1 MNEWI
6 TLTKHY
12 EETLV
17 ILSVIVA
24 IVGSYASLELNRR
37 LAKAVS
43 LKKRALFVS
52 SLTMGLSIW
61 GMHFVGMGA
70 FELAVPVKY
79 DWVLMFLSI
88 VPAVTAAWI
97 AFYLLYYSE
106 LTRKKVII
114 AGTLMGMGIAM
125 MHYLGMVAMQ
135 FDGDVRYDAAL
146 FTLSIV
152 IAITVAYVA
161 LLLLYMTRHVDKKRI
176 LIPVAI
182 LMGFGISTMH
192 YVGML
197 GTTFC
202 VPGAS
207 GVDVSASPVTS
218 NILSDV
224 AVPVFLI
231 VLLIVGLYIHLE
243 RRALQ
248 MMAYTDHLTGLH
260 NRRWLD
266 HHMAKVDGQY
276 SRTKKRMTMALLD
289 LDGYK
294 WINDTFGFD
303 QGDIVIRQ
311 FSDRIKALLQE
322 DEACIRYNGT
332 QFFLIQNI
340 HPDLLEEAFTDVL
353 EAIRQPIFLDGQEI
367 HLTATIG
374 IIVPNI
380 TDTLEM
386 RIGQMESAL
395 RAGKNEGRDRFVI
408 YDELLHSDRR
418 EQQIVGSLRR
428 AMTDFKEFNL
438 VYQPKIALATGKV
451 EQAEVLIRWNHPKFG
466 FISPAEFIPLAE
478 KYSLIHRLT
487 QWVLQETVKQM
498 EVWREEDHFIRQVS
512 VNLSAMHFRSE
523 SHNLMIKEI
532 VHHSLKNGGELQ
544 LQLEITETSV
554 MENLERA
561 LLMLGELKQ
570 LSLTIALDDFGTG
583 LSSLTHLKHLP
594 IDILKIDKSFID
606 EVPHDERGTAITEMI
621 IQLAKSLGIEVV
633 AEGVETLEQHEFLKR
648 LGCDYGQGYYYSR
661 PVKVKDLDQ
670 QTIERTVLDVG

>member
-6 TLTKHY
+6 ILTKHY
-12 EETLV
+12 EEALV

-37 LAKAVS
+37 LAKATS
-43 LKKRALFVS
+43 LRKRTLLLS

-70 FELAVPVKY
+70 FKLAVAVSY
-79 DWVLMFLSI
+79 DWVLMLLSV
-88 VPAVTAAWI
+88 VPAITAAWI

-106 LTRKKVII
+106 ITRKKVIL
-114 AGTLMGMGIAM
+114 AGTLVGIGIAM
-125 MHYLGMVAMQ
+125 MHYLGMVAMR
-135 FDGDVRYDAAL
+135 FGGEIRYDALL
-146 FTLSIV
+146 FTLSIL

-161 LLLLYMTRHVDKKRI
+161 LLLLYATRHVNKKRI

-182 LMGFGISTMH
+182 LMGFAISTMH

-202 VPGAS
+202 IPR
-207 GVDVSASPVTS
+207 VSAPMLEDNPVTS
-218 NILSDV
+218 NILSEV
-224 AVPVFLI
+224 AIPVFFLI
-231 VLLIVGLYIHLE
+231 IFIAGLYVHLE

-266 HHMAKVDGQY
+266 HHMAKVDAQY
-276 SRTKKRMTMALLD
+276 SRSKRMMAMALID

-303 QGDIVIRQ
+303 QGDTVIRQ
-311 FSDRIKALLQE
+311 FADRIKQVLG
-322 DEACIRYNGT
+322 DEESCIRYNGT
-332 QFFLIQNI
+332 QFFLIKHVQ
-340 HPDLLEEAFTDVL
+340 PEQLETTFNQVL
-353 EAIRQPIFLDGQEI
+353 EQIRKPILLDNQEI

-374 IIVPNI
+374 VIVPDMQ
-380 TDTLEM
+380 DTLEG

-395 RAGKNEGRDRFVI
+395 RVGKNEGRDRFVL
-408 YDELLHSDRR
+408 YDESLHSDRR
-418 EQQIVGSLRR
+418 EQLIVGSLRK

-451 EQAEVLIRWNHPKFG
+451 EQAEVLIRWNHPKIG

-487 QWVLQETVKQM
+487 KWVLQETVRQM
-498 EVWREEDHFIRQVS
+498 EIWKKEDHFIRQVS

-523 SHNLMIKEI
+523 SHNLMIKDI
-532 VHHSLKNGGELQ
+532 VDQSFKQSGDLQ

-661 PVKVKDLDQ
+661 PVGVADLDQ
-670 QTIERTVLDVG
+670 QAIERTVRDVG

>member
-6 TLTKHY
+6 ILPKHY
-12 EETLV
+12 EEALV

-37 LAKAVS
+37 LAKATS
-43 LKKRALFVS
+43 LRKRTLLLS

-61 GMHFVGMGA
+61 GMHFIGMGA
-70 FELAVPVKY
+70 FELSVAVNY
-79 DWVLMFLSI
+79 DWVLMLLSV
-88 VPAVTAAWI
+88 VPAITAAWI
-97 AFYLLYYSE
+97 AFYLLYYSAI
-106 LTRKKVII
+106 TRKKAVL
-114 AGTLMGMGIAM
+114 AGSLIGIGITM
-125 MHYLGMVAMQ
+125 MHYLGMAAMQ
-135 FDGDVRYDAAL
+135 FGGDIRYDTGI
-146 FTLSIV
+146 FTLSV
-152 IAITVAYVA
+152 LIAVTVAYVA

-176 LIPVAI
+176 LIPVAT
-182 LMGFGISTMH
+182 LMGLAVSAMH

-202 VPGAS
+202 IPADSTTVLSNDPI
-207 GVDVSASPVTS
+207 TS
-218 NILSDV
+218 NILSEV
-224 AVPVFLI
+224 AIPIFILI
-231 VLLIVGLYIHLE
+231 ILITGLYIHLE

-266 HHMAKVDGQY
+266 HHMMKVDGQY
-276 SRTKKRMTMALLD
+276 NRSKQTMAMALID

-303 QGDIVIRQ
+303 QGDTIIRQ
-311 FSDRIKALLQE
+311 FADRIKEILGE
-322 DEACIRYNGT
+322 EEACIRYNGT
-332 QFFLIQNI
+332 QFFLIKQV
-340 HPDLLEEAFTDVL
+340 DTEQLEGSFNQVL
-353 EAIRQPIFLDGQEI
+353 EQIRQPMLLENQEI

-374 IIVPNI
+374 VILPNPEE
-380 TDTLEM
+380 TLEM

-395 RAGKNEGRDRFVI
+395 RAGKNEGRDRFVL
-408 YDELLHSDRR
+408 YDELIHSDRR
-418 EQQIVGSLRR
+418 EQLIVGSLRK
-428 AMTDFKEFNL
+428 AMTDYKEFNL

-451 EQAEVLIRWNHPKFG
+451 EQAEVLIRWNHPKLG
-466 FISPAEFIPLAE
+466 FISPAEFIPIAE

-487 QWVLQETVKQM
+487 EWVLKETVHQM
-498 EVWREEDHFIRQVS
+498 ELWKKEDHFIRQVS

-523 SHNLMIKEI
+523 SHNSMIKEI
-532 VHHSLKNGGELQ
+532 VHHSLERGGELH

-561 LLMLGELKQ
+561 LMMLGELKQ

-661 PVKVKDLDQ
+661 PMNVKDLDQ
-670 QTIERTVLDVG
+670 QTIERTVRDVG

>member
-6 TLTKHY
+6 ILTKHY
-12 EETLV
+12 EEILV

-37 LAKAVS
+37 LAKATF
-43 LKKRALFVS
+43 LKKRALFLS

-70 FELAVPVKY
+70 FELAVPVSY
-79 DWVLMFLSI
+79 DWFLMFLSI

-97 AFYLLYYSE
+97 AFHLLYYSE
-106 LTRKKVII
+106 LTWKKVMV
-114 AGTLMGMGIAM
+114 AGTFMGVGIAM

-135 FDGDVRYDAAL
+135 FGGDVRYDATL
-146 FTLSIV
+146 FILSV
-152 IAITVAYVA
+152 LIAITVAYVA
-161 LLLLYMTRHVDKKRI
+161 LLLLYVTRHVKKKRI

-182 LMGFGISTMH
+182 VMGFGISTMH

-202 VPGAS
+202 IPSNSNVEIAAG
-207 GVDVSASPVTS
+207 PVTS
-218 NILSDV
+218 NVLSNV
-224 AVPVFLI
+224 AVPVFI
-231 VLLIVGLYIHLE
+231 IIILIVGLYIHLE

-248 MMAYTDHLTGLH
+248 VMAYTDHLTGLH

-266 HHMAKVDGQY
+266 HHMHKVDAQY
-276 SRTKKRMTMALLD
+276 SRTKQHMAMALLD

-303 QGDIVIRQ
+303 QGDAVIRQ
-311 FSDRIKALLQE
+311 FADRIKGLLQE

-340 HPDLLEEAFTDVL
+340 DPHQLEPAFTDVL
-353 EAIRQPIFLDGQEI
+353 EAIRQPISLEGQEI
-367 HLTATIG
+367 HLTATMG
-374 IIVPNI
+374 IIVPNPE
-380 TDTLEM
+380 DTLEM

-408 YDELLHSDRR
+408 YDEALHSDRR

-487 QWVLQETVKQM
+487 QWVLQETVNQM

-661 PVKVKDLDQ
+661 PVQVKDLDQ
-670 QTIERTVLDVG
+670 QTIERTVLNVG

>member
-1 MNEWI
+1 
-6 TLTKHY
+6 
-12 EETLV
+12 
-17 ILSVIVA
+17 
-24 IVGSYASLELNRR
+24 
-37 LAKAVS
+37 
-43 LKKRALFVS
+43 
-52 SLTMGLSIW
+52 
-61 GMHFVGMGA
+61 
-70 FELAVPVKY
+70 
-79 DWVLMFLSI
+79 
-88 VPAVTAAWI
+88 
-97 AFYLLYYSE
+97 
-106 LTRKKVII
+106 
-114 AGTLMGMGIAM
+114 
-125 MHYLGMVAMQ
+125 
-135 FDGDVRYDAAL
+135 
-146 FTLSIV
+146 
-152 IAITVAYVA
+152 
-161 LLLLYMTRHVDKKRI
+161 
-176 LIPVAI
+176 
-182 LMGFGISTMH
+182 
-192 YVGML
+192 
-197 GTTFC
+197 
-202 VPGAS
+202 
-207 GVDVSASPVTS
+207 VDVSARPVTS

-276 SRTKKRMTMALLD
+276 SRTKKQMTMALLD

-303 QGDIVIRQ
+303 QGDTVIRQ
-311 FSDRIKALLQE
+311 FSDRVKALLRE

-332 QFFLIQNI
+332 QFFLIQNVNSEM
-340 HPDLLEEAFTDVL
+340 LEEAFTDVL

-374 IIVPNI
+374 IIVPN
-380 TDTLEM
+380 TEDTLEM

-498 EVWREEDHFIRQVS
+498 EEWREEDHFIRQVS

-670 QTIERTVLDVG
+670 QTIERTVLDVV

>member
-6 TLTKHY
+6 ILTKHY
-12 EETLV
+12 EEALV

-37 LAKAVS
+37 LAKATS
-43 LKKRALFVS
+43 LRKRTLLLS

-70 FELAVPVKY
+70 FKLAVAVSY
-79 DWVLMFLSI
+79 DWVLMLLSV
-88 VPAVTAAWI
+88 VPAITAAWI

-106 LTRKKVII
+106 ITRKKVIL
-114 AGTLMGMGIAM
+114 AGTLVGIGIAM
-125 MHYLGMVAMQ
+125 MHYLGMAAMR
-135 FDGDVRYDAAL
+135 FGGEIRYDAFL
-146 FTLSIV
+146 FTLSIF

-161 LLLLYMTRHVDKKRI
+161 LLLLYATRHVNKKRI
-176 LIPVAI
+176 LIPVAV
-182 LMGFGISTMH
+182 LMGFAISTMH

-202 VPGAS
+202 IPR
-207 GVDVSASPVTS
+207 VSAPMLEDNPITS
-218 NILSDV
+218 NILSEV
-224 AVPVFLI
+224 AIPVFFLI
-231 VLLIVGLYIHLE
+231 IFIAGLYVHLE

-266 HHMAKVDGQY
+266 HHMAKVDAQY
-276 SRTKKRMTMALLD
+276 SRSKRMMAMALID

-303 QGDIVIRQ
+303 QGDTVIRQ
-311 FSDRIKALLQE
+311 FADRIKQVLG
-322 DEACIRYNGT
+322 DEESCIRYNGT
-332 QFFLIQNI
+332 QFFLIKHVQ
-340 HPDLLEEAFTDVL
+340 PEQLETTFNQVL
-353 EAIRQPIFLDGQEI
+353 EQIRKPMLLDNQEI
-367 HLTATIG
+367 HLTATVGVIL
-374 IIVPNI
+374 PNAQ
-380 TDTLEM
+380 DTLEG

-395 RAGKNEGRDRFVI
+395 RVGKNEGRDRFVL
-408 YDELLHSDRR
+408 YDESLHSDRR
-418 EQQIVGSLRR
+418 EQLIVGSLRR

-451 EQAEVLIRWNHPKFG
+451 EQAEVLIRWNHPKIG

-487 QWVLQETVKQM
+487 EWVLQETVQQM
-498 EVWREEDHFIRQVS
+498 EIWKKEDHFIRQVS

-523 SHNLMIKEI
+523 SHNLMIKDI
-532 VHHSLKNGGELQ
+532 VDQSFKQSGDLQ

-661 PVKVKDLDQ
+661 PVGVADLDQ
-670 QTIERTVLDVG
+670 QTIERTVRDVG

>member
-6 TLTKHY
+6 ILTKHY
-12 EETLV
+12 EEALV

-37 LAKAVS
+37 LAKATS
-43 LKKRALFVS
+43 LRKRTLLLS

-70 FELAVPVKY
+70 FKLAVAVSY
-79 DWVLMFLSI
+79 DWVLMLLSV
-88 VPAVTAAWI
+88 VPAITAAWI

-106 LTRKKVII
+106 ITRKKVIL
-114 AGTLMGMGIAM
+114 AGTLVGIGIAM
-125 MHYLGMVAMQ
+125 MHYLGMVAMR
-135 FDGDVRYDAAL
+135 FGGEIRYDTFL
-146 FTLSIV
+146 FTLSIL

-161 LLLLYMTRHVDKKRI
+161 LLLLYATRHVNKKRI
-176 LIPVAI
+176 LIPVAV
-182 LMGFGISTMH
+182 LMGFAISTMH

-202 VPGAS
+202 IPR
-207 GVDVSASPVTS
+207 VSAPMLEDNPITS
-218 NILSDV
+218 NILSEV
-224 AVPVFLI
+224 AIPVFFLI
-231 VLLIVGLYIHLE
+231 ILIAGLYVHLE

-266 HHMAKVDGQY
+266 HHMAKVDAQY
-276 SRTKKRMTMALLD
+276 SRSKRMMAMALID

-303 QGDIVIRQ
+303 QGDTVIRQ
-311 FSDRIKALLQE
+311 FADRIKQVLG
-322 DEACIRYNGT
+322 DEESCIRYNGT
-332 QFFLIQNI
+332 QFFLIKHVPPEQ
-340 HPDLLEEAFTDVL
+340 LETTFNQVL
-353 EAIRQPIFLDGQEI
+353 EQIRKPIVLDNQEI
-367 HLTATIG
+367 HLTATVG
-374 IIVPNI
+374 VVVPDAQ
-380 TDTLEM
+380 DTLES

-395 RAGKNEGRDRFVI
+395 RVGKNEGRDRFVL
-408 YDELLHSDRR
+408 YDESLHSDRR
-418 EQQIVGSLRR
+418 EQLIVGSLRK

-451 EQAEVLIRWNHPKFG
+451 EQAEVLIRWNHPKIG

-487 QWVLQETVKQM
+487 EWVLQETVRQM
-498 EVWREEDHFIRQVS
+498 EIWKKEDHFIRQVS

-523 SHNLMIKEI
+523 SHNLMIKDI
-532 VHHSLKNGGELQ
+532 VDQSFKQSGDLQ

-621 IQLAKSLGIEVV
+621 IQLAKNLGIEVV

-661 PVKVKDLDQ
+661 PVGVADLDQ
-670 QTIERTVLDVG
+670 QAIERTVRDVG